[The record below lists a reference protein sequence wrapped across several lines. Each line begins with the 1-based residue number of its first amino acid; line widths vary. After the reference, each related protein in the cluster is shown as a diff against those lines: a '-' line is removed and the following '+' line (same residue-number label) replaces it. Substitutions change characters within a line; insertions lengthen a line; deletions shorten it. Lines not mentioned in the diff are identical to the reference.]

1 MKNILRLVTLT
12 TILIYCHTAFAQ
24 ENTASQNTDI
34 LANLDKNHPRLMLKD
49 DQLQQLKKLYP
60 KDETLQRYLKDVLNE
75 ADGYCKEPALV
86 YKKIGPR
93 LLSVSQK
100 CLNRMYALGIAYRW
114 TGEKKYAEKAK
125 QDLLAVCDF
134 NDWNPPHF
142 LDTAE
147 MSHAVGLGYDWF
159 YHYLDEQSRQKIK
172 AGLIKNGMTPG
183 VNAYQQRKV
192 HWIKVKY
199 NWNLVCNGGLIVGAL
214 AIADTDPNYAEYIIS
229 QATASMPAALKTYA
243 PDGLWPEGPSY
254 WFYATRYAAYG
265 ISALDSA
272 LGNDFG
278 LSKYKGLSTT
288 GLFPNYAAGPTKL
301 YINFGDDSKT
311 QRKNSRIP
319 LHPMFWLAK
328 KFNNPIISDA
338 EHDVLKNHTASPQH
352 IMWYVPPS
360 KEKSYTRQLDYH
372 FNGLVGAAVFRS
384 KFNDPNALF
393 AGIKSGY
400 NNVGHAHLDLG
411 TFWIDALG
419 RRWAKDL
426 GRDYYNLPG
435 YWKRGVAGARWQ
447 YYRLRSE
454 SHNVPLINNKNQFE
468 LAKAKFTKFNSKK
481 SSAFAVVDL
490 TAAYGQ
496 FAKKTMRGLAIL
508 EDRTAVLVQ
517 DEFQIEKPCEVAWGM
532 TTDADITLNKNI
544 AELTI
549 DGKKLVAKILSPANA
564 EFTVES
570 AEQKPPEEPNTGFKR
585 LMIRLPETKGSLTVA
600 VLFSPV
606 WKNGI
611 VETVELKPLTQWK

>member
-1 MKNILRLVTLT
+1 MQKEKLKFVIVGHVDHGKSTLIGRLFFDTNSL
-12 TILIYCHTAFAQ
+12 
-24 ENTASQNTDI
+24 
-34 LANLDKNHPRLMLKD
+34 P
-49 DQLQQLKKLYP
+49 
-60 KDETLQRYLKDVLNE
+60 
-75 ADGYCKEPALV
+75 
-86 YKKIGPR
+86 
-93 LLSVSQK
+93 
-100 CLNRMYALGIAYRW
+100 
-114 TGEKKYAEKAK
+114 AEK
-125 QDLLAVCDF
+125 LA
-134 NDWNPPHF
+134 
-142 LDTAE
+142 E
-147 MSHAVGLGYDWF
+147 I
-159 YHYLDEQSRQKIK
+159 EKI
-172 AGLIKNGMTPG
+172 
-183 VNAYQQRKV
+183 
-192 HWIKVKY
+192 
-199 NWNLVCNGGLIVGAL
+199 
-214 AIADTDPNYAEYIIS
+214 S
-229 QATASMPAALKTYA
+229 
-243 PDGLWPEGPSY
+243 
-254 WFYATRYAAYG
+254 
-265 ISALDSA
+265 
-272 LGNDFG
+272 
-278 LSKYKGLSTT
+278 
-288 GLFPNYAAGPTKL
+288 
-301 YINFGDDSKT
+301 
-311 QRKNSRIP
+311 
-319 LHPMFWLAK
+319 
-328 KFNNPIISDA
+328 
-338 EHDVLKNHTASPQH
+338 
-352 IMWYVPPS
+352 
-360 KEKSYTRQLDYH
+360 
-372 FNGLVGAAVFRS
+372 
-384 KFNDPNALF
+384 
-393 AGIKSGY
+393 
-400 NNVGHAHLDLG
+400 
-411 TFWIDALG
+411 
-419 RRWAKDL
+419 KDL